1 MIEVHNVTKKFGRTT
16 ALDNISFHVN
26 EGEIFGYLGP
36 NGAGKTTT
44 MRIMLGLLKPTSGK
58 ALVWGKDL
66 GDHNMLRGHVGVL
79 LENDGLYERL
89 SAYEN
94 LNYYASLY
102 GVADRE
108 KKIKDL
114 LDLTELADRKDDK
127 VGNFSKGMK
136 RKLGL
141 ARALVHDP
149 GIIFFDE
156 PSAGLDPEAQK
167 MVRDLI
173 VNLSSEKRITVFL
186 NSHDLDEV
194 QRICSRVA
202 ILKQGTIM
210 VSDALDNLR
219 NRHTKPVVEM
229 VFADESKAGAALDI
243 VKGMDY
249 VEGCER
255 HNSTLTI
262 TLKNNGRPAGLLS
275 VVIEQGIEVEEMK
288 KITKSLEEV
297 YLETVGK
304 KNENE

>member
-1 MIEVHNVTKKFGRTT
+1 MIEVQNVTKKFGRTT
-16 ALDNISFHVN
+16 ALDTISFHVN